1 MRGRAETNKYQ
12 LQPLVY
18 RLISVSFFLS
28 RVIGSLSNFNK
39 FAKAFNCPSGSGM
52 NPVKKCSVW
61 WGTRL
66 SSRTS
71 LIRTS
76 KEEIEHNYT
85 HYRKVSLFW
94 TKELY
99 KVWYLWT
106 YRTLRN
112 TEVSVFIEVYVI
124 IVEVLEVQ
132 NAWSFGIL
140 ESIVR
145 KTVRCPIYMEVFVII
160 VEIETFCIL
169 DLIRRSSLLRCPSE
183 LWMCCHLPPIRK
195 IIWTLYWHW
204 AGLVAKQ

>member
-1 MRGRAETNKYQ
+1 MRGRAETTKYQ

-39 FAKAFNCPSGSGM
+39 FAKAFNCPIGSEM

-61 WGTRL
+61 WWTRL
-66 SSRTS
+66 NSRTS

-94 TKELY
+94 IKELY
-99 KVWYLWT
+99 KVWYLWA
-106 YRTLRN
+106 YRTVRS
-112 TEVSVFIEVYVI
+112 TEVSVFLEVYVI
-124 IVEVLEVQ
+124 IVEVQ

-145 KTVRCPIYMEVFVII
+145 KTVRCPIYMDYSRDKEVLYPWAFTEVRITE
-160 VEIETFCIL
+160 V
-169 DLIRRSSLLRCPSE
+169 SLRIMDVLSF
-183 LWMCCHLPPIRK
+183 
-195 IIWTLYWHW
+195 
-204 AGLVAKQ
+204 ASD

>member
-1 MRGRAETNKYQ
+1 MRGRAETTKYQ

-39 FAKAFNCPSGSGM
+39 FAKAFNCPIGSEM

-61 WGTRL
+61 WWTRL
-66 SSRTS
+66 NSRTS

-94 TKELY
+94 IKELY
-99 KVWYLWT
+99 KVWYLWA
-106 YRTLRN
+106 YRTVRN
-112 TEVSVFIEVYVI
+112 TEVSVFLEAYVI
-124 IVEVLEVQ
+124 IVEVQ

-160 VEIETFCIL
+160 VEIEKFCNLGLIL
-169 DLIRRSSLLRCPSE
+169 SSALLRCPSV
-183 LWMCCHLPPIRK
+183 LWMRCHLPPIRK
-195 IIWTLYWHW
+195 IIWTLYWHL